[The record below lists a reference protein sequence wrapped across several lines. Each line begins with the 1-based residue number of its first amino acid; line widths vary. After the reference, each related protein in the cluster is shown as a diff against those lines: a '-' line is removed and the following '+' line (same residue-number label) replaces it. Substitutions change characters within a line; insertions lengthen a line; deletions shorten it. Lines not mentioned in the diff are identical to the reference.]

1 VHLKTISHD
10 NSMITS
16 LPIQIK
22 NRNKTAQS
30 PSQSPSCNYSPPKL
44 RRVTLLG
51 GPFKN
56 EETVRSLLRLCVP
69 ELSQERI
76 GEVVQECQAKRMAH
90 VITCPETKA
99 HQYVVNLV
107 ENGLYADV
115 EDLTK

>member
-1 VHLKTISHD
+1 
-10 NSMITS
+10 MITS

-22 NRNKTAQS
+22 HRGKSTHSPGQS
-30 PSQSPSCNYSPPKL
+30 PSNAYSPPKL

-56 EETVRSLLRLCVP
+56 EATVRELLRLCVP

-76 GEVVQECQAKRMAH
+76 GEVVQECQASNKAY
-90 VITCPETKA
+90 VITCPEMKA

-107 ENGLYADV
+107 ENGLYANV
-115 EDLTK
+115 E

>member
-1 VHLKTISHD
+1 
-10 NSMITS
+10 MITS

-22 NRNKTAQS
+22 SRNKTANS
-30 PSQSPSCNYSPPKL
+30 PSQSPSCSYSPPKL

-56 EETVRSLLRLCVP
+56 EATVRELLRLCVP
-69 ELSQERI
+69 ELSQERV
-76 GEVVQECQAKRMAH
+76 GEVVQECQAKHAAH

-115 EDLTK
+115 EDSIK